1 MRLGIL
7 IFRVFIIY
15 IKYYLLSLISFEK
28 EIRAKLD
35 EKRSLANDISYTTE
49 ETLEKASLLQQI
61 ENDLEETKK
70 EVMLTKDARKT
81 AKTRQQEEKQSIK
94 QKIDYLVEKVNY
106 YLSNYRHKAIFYIFL
121 SKKHIL
127 KQMSIA
133 DFNNILICRTECKYI
148 Q

>member
-15 IKYYLLSLISFEK
+15 MKYYLLSLMSFEK
-28 EIRAKLD
+28 EIRAKSD
-35 EKRSLANDISYTTE
+35 EKRSLTNDISYTTE
-49 ETLEKASLLQQI
+49 EILEKASLLQQI

-94 QKIDYLVEKVNY
+94 QKIDYLVEKVHYYILDYRQNY
-106 YLSNYRHKAIFYIFL
+106 MLHFFI
-121 SKKHIL
+121 KKTYFDTNVN
-127 KQMSIA
+127 S
-133 DFNNILICRTECKYI
+133 
-148 Q
+148 

>member
-15 IKYYLLSLISFEK
+15 MKYYLLSLMSFEK

-35 EKRSLANDISYTTE
+35 EKRSLTNDISYTTE

-94 QKIDYLVEKVNY
+94 QKIDYLVEKVHY
-106 YLSNYRHKAIFYIFL
+106 YILNYRQNYMLHIFI
-121 SKKHIL
+121 KK
-127 KQMSIA
+127 
-133 DFNNILICRTECKYI
+133 KYFDTNANS
-148 Q
+148 

>member
-15 IKYYLLSLISFEK
+15 MKYYLLSLMSFEK
-28 EIRAKLD
+28 EIRAKSD
-35 EKRSLANDISYTTE
+35 EKRSLTNDISYTTE

-94 QKIDYLVEKVNY
+94 QKIDYLVEKVST
-106 YLSNYRHKAIFYIFL
+106 LLYIKL
-121 SKKHIL
+121 
-127 KQMSIA
+127 
-133 DFNNILICRTECKYI
+133 
-148 Q
+148 

>member
-15 IKYYLLSLISFEK
+15 MKYYLLSLMSFEK

-35 EKRSLANDISYTTE
+35 EKRSLTNDISYTTE

-94 QKIDYLVEKVNY
+94 QKIDYLVEKVY
-106 YLSNYRHKAIFYIFL
+106 YYILNYRQNYMLHIFI
-121 SKKHIL
+121 KKTYFDTNVN
-127 KQMSIA
+127 S
-133 DFNNILICRTECKYI
+133 
-148 Q
+148 

>member
-15 IKYYLLSLISFEK
+15 MKYYLLSLMSFEK

-35 EKRSLANDISYTTE
+35 EKRSLTNDISYTTG

-94 QKIDYLVEKVNY
+94 QKIDYLVEKVHYYILDYRQNY
-106 YLSNYRHKAIFYIFL
+106 MLHFFI
-121 SKKHIL
+121 KKHSL
-127 KQMSIA
+127 GP
-133 DFNNILICRTECKYI
+133 
-148 Q
+148 